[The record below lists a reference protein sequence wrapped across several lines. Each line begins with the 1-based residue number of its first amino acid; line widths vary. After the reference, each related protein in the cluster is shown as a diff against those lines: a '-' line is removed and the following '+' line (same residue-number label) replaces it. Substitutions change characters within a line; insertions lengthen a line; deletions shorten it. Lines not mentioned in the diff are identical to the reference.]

1 MKWVWHFR
9 DIYTILQQ
17 NSSSKIPKVEVEK
30 YEDDS
35 IRKDAMKEVG
45 DLEQILFLEQ
55 EKAKILENTTVQKPK
70 KGSIATWYWHWKL
83 NVLTQVQDRW
93 ESQIHNLKCVC
104 SYLSRD
110 IRPDQLKHTLL
121 RVPIDEH
128 KRTQAHGALG
138 ETSDKSDFSLHAWDS
153 FSQEIH
159 DL

>member
-1 MKWVWHFR
+1 MGMIRILCILFFGLNIFGIFAEARLKWVWHFR

-45 DLEQILFLEQ
+45 DLEEILFLEQ

-93 ESQIHNLKCVC
+93 GNLKCVC

-110 IRPDQLKHTLL
+110 IGPDQLKHTLL

-128 KRTQAHGALG
+128 KRTL
-138 ETSDKSDFSLHAWDS
+138 
-153 FSQEIH
+153 I
-159 DL
+159 